1 MTSQKQIKANKKNA
15 LKGGVK
21 TKQGKD
27 IVKFNAL
34 KHGLLSK
41 ATVITTGDGTESI
54 EEYELL
60 LNGLIEHFKPL
71 GTMEEMLVEKIAVSY
86 WRLRRANYYE
96 VGLIRKELDNY
107 KNYDKT
113 DIANEKLKEL
123 IDEKLEIESLLIVMD
138 KMKDE
143 EKKELTNFYSQKW
156 RLAWHCLALDLDE
169 KNPLHSDW
177 AYKGSKEIHQIII
190 ESYHTPNI
198 NDLWLQLNIHHSDII
213 SEIEI
218 QKNRIREIEY
228 SAERETM
235 VKGLIPEKEL
245 LKLMRYEASIE
256 RQFYKALN
264 QLERTQRMR
273 IGETIPAPISL
284 DISMENNQ

>member
-96 VGLIRKELDNY
+96 VGLIRKELDN
-107 KNYDKT
+107 
-113 DIANEKLKEL
+113 
-123 IDEKLEIESLLIVMD
+123 
-138 KMKDE
+138 
-143 EKKELTNFYSQKW
+143 
-156 RLAWHCLALDLDE
+156 
-169 KNPLHSDW
+169 
-177 AYKGSKEIHQIII
+177 
-190 ESYHTPNI
+190 
-198 NDLWLQLNIHHSDII
+198 
-213 SEIEI
+213 
-218 QKNRIREIEY
+218 
-228 SAERETM
+228 
-235 VKGLIPEKEL
+235 
-245 LKLMRYEASIE
+245 
-256 RQFYKALN
+256 
-264 QLERTQRMR
+264 
-273 IGETIPAPISL
+273 
-284 DISMENNQ
+284 

>member
-1 MTSQKQIKANKKNA
+1 
-15 LKGGVK
+15 
-21 TKQGKD
+21 KD

-198 NDLWLQLNIHHSDII
+198 
-213 SEIEI
+213 
-218 QKNRIREIEY
+218 
-228 SAERETM
+228 
-235 VKGLIPEKEL
+235 
-245 LKLMRYEASIE
+245 
-256 RQFYKALN
+256 
-264 QLERTQRMR
+264 
-273 IGETIPAPISL
+273 
-284 DISMENNQ
+284 

>member
-1 MTSQKQIKANKKNA
+1 
-15 LKGGVK
+15 
-21 TKQGKD
+21 
-27 IVKFNAL
+27 
-34 KHGLLSK
+34 
-41 ATVITTGDGTESI
+41 
-54 EEYELL
+54 
-60 LNGLIEHFKPL
+60 
-71 GTMEEMLVEKIAVSY
+71 
-86 WRLRRANYYE
+86 
-96 VGLIRKELDNY
+96 
-107 KNYDKT
+107 
-113 DIANEKLKEL
+113 
-123 IDEKLEIESLLIVMD
+123 MD

-218 QKNRIREIEY
+218 QNNRIREIEY

>member
-1 MTSQKQIKANKKNA
+1 M
-15 LKGGVK
+15 
-21 TKQGKD
+21 
-27 IVKFNAL
+27 
-34 KHGLLSK
+34 
-41 ATVITTGDGTESI
+41 
-54 EEYELL
+54 
-60 LNGLIEHFKPL
+60 
-71 GTMEEMLVEKIAVSY
+71 
-86 WRLRRANYYE
+86 
-96 VGLIRKELDNY
+96 
-107 KNYDKT
+107 
-113 DIANEKLKEL
+113 
-123 IDEKLEIESLLIVMD
+123 
-138 KMKDE
+138 
-143 EKKELTNFYSQKW
+143 
-156 RLAWHCLALDLDE
+156 DLDE

-264 QLERTQRMR
+264 QLERSQRMR